1 MSRTMQGSQILTT
14 ASVSSVHI
22 AILTIDHP
30 GRRAFDD
37 RFRRSGYG
45 YDRLRIDDL
54 LRKALY
60 RPVRFEFVPDLLAA
74 SDAHPFDMAIVQSE
88 TPCVRTLEAIR
99 TLRARFSDSM
109 PILLIAQRDDGASQ
123 ALSFQAGANEC
134 LPCTSSA
141 DRIVMAVSTW
151 LRWAHFRSTHRRRW
165 RIAGVDVDTANR
177 CIRLGGKEHF
187 LTEKH
192 FQIVTALLANLGRD
206 LGRAH
211 LSQLVWGSLVAASN
225 RRIDTHM
232 ANLRDRLGLDGRHGL
247 RLTSVHGYG
256 YRLVECELREPDPD
270 TSPLPGAPDP
280 E

>member
-1 MSRTMQGSQILTT
+1 MQAPHIPTT
-14 ASVSSVHI
+14 ASVSSVRI

-37 RFRRSGYG
+37 RFRRTGYG
-45 YDRLRIDDL
+45 YDRQRIDDL

-141 DRIVMAVSTW
+141 DRIVIAVSTW

-165 RIAGVDVDTANR
+165 HIAGVEVDTANR
-177 CIRLGGKEHF
+177 CIRLGGHEHF

-211 LSQLVWGSLVAASN
+211 LSQLVWGSLVAASS
-225 RRIDTHM
+225 RRIDTHV

-247 RLTSVHGYG
+247 RLTSVHGFG
-256 YRLVECELREPDPD
+256 YRLVECEPQASSPD
-270 TSPLPGAPDP
+270 TLRVPTDRSPL
-280 E
+280 